1 MERALVFSSDFDVIE
16 LLIVR
21 IHLMKWDV
29 VRIRSEN
36 LSVKIIE
43 LRITFFPHAYLLV
56 ILRHADISCDEEY
69 RCDNGQCIQR
79 ELLCDQA
86 KNCRDGSDEMYC
98 RHNKYFPRPGK
109 S

>member
-1 MERALVFSSDFDVIE
+1 
-16 LLIVR
+16 
-21 IHLMKWDV
+21 MKWDV
-29 VRIRSEN
+29 VRIRSKN
-36 LSVKIIE
+36 LSVRIIQ
-43 LRITFFPHAYLLV
+43 LQIRFLPRAFLSV
-56 ILRHADISCDEEY
+56 ILRTADVSCDEEY

-98 RHNKYFPRPGK
+98 RHNKYLPRPGK

>member
-1 MERALVFSSDFDVIE
+1 MEREHVFFSDFDVIE
-16 LLIVR
+16 LSIVR
-21 IHLMKWDV
+21 IHLTKWDV

-36 LSVKIIE
+36 LSVRNIKQE
-43 LRITFFPHAYLLV
+43 ITFLPRAFLSV
-56 ILRHADISCDEEY
+56 VVQTADVSCDDEY

-98 RHNKYFPRPGK
+98 RHNTYLPRPGK
-109 S
+109 G